1 MGALAINN
9 LSTVADMNAIRGGG
23 EVKSVYTGSHIINGS
38 WSYRGTRYRFKGFAF
53 SRRYGLLRVYD
64 KKRIYKRTQT
74 KHYHY
79 NSYWT

>member
-1 MGALAINN
+1 MNALTINN
-9 LSTVADMNAIRGGG
+9 LNADAEMSAIQGGG
-23 EVKSVYTGSHIINGS
+23 EVRSVYQGSHILNGS
-38 WSYRGTRYRFKGFAF
+38 WSYRGTSYRFKGFSF
-53 SRRYGLLRVYD
+53 DRRYGLLRVYD